1 MTGEGIHFGV
11 LGSLSVQHN
20 GSSVPLNAPVL
31 RQLLAVLLTKA
42 NQRVRTD
49 DLIYVLWGEK
59 APNGARK
66 ATQVYVHRL
75 RRVLGEQ
82 RIAVEPSGY
91 SLTTS
96 VDELDSLLF
105 EELVTEART
114 QRGKGQR
121 EKAADLLVEALGLWR
136 GEAFEELAEHPII
149 FDEAR
154 RLDQERLR
162 VLTEQ
167 VEIELERG
175 RHNEVI
181 PQLIRLTD
189 QHPYRE
195 DLQSNLMLA
204 LYRAGRQAEALE
216 AFQQT
221 RKRLDEE
228 LGLEPG
234 PALRRLHSLILRS
247 APDLELEQ
255 NHQPAI
261 VPKELPP
268 AVTGFAGR
276 TAQLAMLDRLVP
288 VEGQAISAA
297 VALITGSGGV
307 GKTALALHWAHRMAG
322 NFPDGQL
329 FVDLRGY
336 AAGAQIRPIDALSSF
351 LRCLGM
357 PPQQIPVDTA
367 EAAALYRS
375 RLSGRRV
382 LVILDNARYAED
394 VRTLLPGAPG
404 CLAVV
409 TSRDR
414 LTGLVAR
421 DGATRIPLDVLSPDE
436 AHGLVA
442 NLLGPVRAV
451 EPKAIAD
458 LATVCAYLPLA
469 LRVAIAHMLDR
480 PYGTVEQHIA
490 QLREGSRLELL
501 EVEGDDSAALRST
514 FALSYGAVSTD
525 AQLLFRRLGLVPCPD
540 FTVEAAA
547 ALTDLPHERA
557 SKLLERLADAHLVRP
572 LTRGRYAIHDL
583 LREYAQETCQQHD
596 PFAERNAA
604 VNRLYHQY
612 FLQIDTAAE
621 LLYPA
626 ITPLPSPQVGKARDG
641 FVDTDSALAWL
652 DAEHLNA
659 AAAIRHASSTGS
671 EPMAWLLADRL
682 RGYFDLRRHTALWF
696 TSARAGLA
704 AARAARDERA
714 QAAMFLM
721 LGQAYGV
728 IGKYDTATKKL
739 ERAIRLSE
747 RSGWSGG
754 LASAL
759 GSLGVAR
766 GFQGSP
772 DAVGPLLRS
781 LAVLREV
788 GSTSAEVKALN
799 NLANAFRQQGNLK
812 RASDFCHEAVSHQT
826 HRGEPNCV
834 ALSSLGSVQ
843 HLLGEHHLAFQ
854 TFNAALTGLRKVGNK
869 PIEAYTLASASGF
882 FVDAGRIEEAREAAT
897 AAISIARAIGH
908 LPALVLGLTVL
919 GRYLHLVG
927 DASGAFEALEEAV
940 EVGTKSKIYFEVT
953 GALLALSRVQLD
965 RRGAAALD
973 SAKRALELSI
983 HGDFRLRQGQAMV
996 ALARCHLS
1004 NHDSI
1009 RALELAG
1016 EALEIQRQTGHLLGE
1031 ADALAVLALADPD
1044 PHTSAKYADAARAI
1058 YAETRTV
1065 PPPIFPIHG

>member
-1 MTGEGIHFGV
+1 MNGRGIRFGV

-20 GSSVPLNAPVL
+20 GSSVPLTAPVL
-31 RQLLAVLLTKA
+31 RQLLAVLLAKA

-49 DLIYVLWGEK
+49 DLISVLWGEK

-75 RRVLGEQ
+75 RRVVGEQ

-105 EELVTEART
+105 EELVTEARI
-114 QRGKGQR
+114 QRNEGKN

-136 GEAFEELAEHPII
+136 GEAFEEVAEHPII
-149 FDEAR
+149 IDEAR

-181 PQLIRLTD
+181 PQLTRLTD

-234 PALRRLHSLILRS
+234 PALRRLHSSILRS

-268 AVTGFAGR
+268 AVTGFTGR
-276 TAQLAMLDRLVP
+276 TAQLAALYTLLP
-288 VEGQAISAA
+288 TEGLATSAA
-297 VALITGSGGV
+297 VALVTGSGGV
-307 GKTALALHWAHRMAG
+307 GKTAIALHWAHRAAG
-322 NFPDGQL
+322 SFPDGQL

-336 AAGAQIRPIDALSSF
+336 AAGAQLRPIDALSAF
-351 LRCLGM
+351 LRSLGV

-382 LVILDNARYAED
+382 LVILDNARSAED
-394 VRTLLPGAPG
+394 VRTLLPGTPG
-404 CLAVV
+404 CVAVV

-442 NLLGPVRAV
+442 NLLGPVQAV

-458 LATVCAYLPLA
+458 LAAVCAYLPLA
-469 LRVAIAHMLDR
+469 LRVAIAHILDR

-490 QLREGSRLELL
+490 ELHGGSRLGLL

-540 FTVEAAA
+540 FTIEAAA

-557 SKLLERLADAHLVRP
+557 AKLLERLADAHLVRP
-572 LTRGRYAIHDL
+572 LTKGRYAIHDL
-583 LREYAQETCQQHD
+583 LREYALETCQQHD
-596 PFAERNAA
+596 PFAERDAA
-604 VNRLYHQY
+604 ANRLYRRY

-626 ITPLPSPQVGKARDG
+626 ITSLPSPPVGKARDG
-641 FVDTDSALAWL
+641 FVDTDSALSWL
-652 DAEHLNA
+652 DAEHLNVV
-659 AAAIRHASSTGS
+659 AAIRHASSTGAG
-671 EPMAWLLADRL
+671 PMAWLLADRL
-682 RGYFDLRRHTALWF
+682 RGYFDLRRHSALWF

-704 AARAARDERA
+704 AARAVDDERA

-728 IGKYDTATKKL
+728 IGKYENAAKNLD
-739 ERAIRLSE
+739 RAIRLSE

-759 GSLGVAR
+759 GSLGVTR
-766 GFQGSP
+766 GLQGSP
-772 DAVGPLLRS
+772 DAAEPLLRS
-781 LAVLREV
+781 LHVLREF
-788 GSTSAEVKALN
+788 GSKSAEVKALN
-799 NLANAFRQQGNLK
+799 NLANAFRQRGELR
-812 RASDFCHEAVSHQT
+812 RASEFCDEAVRQQT
-826 HRGEPNCV
+826 HGGEPNCV

-843 HLLGEHHLAFQ
+843 HLRGRFHLAFQ
-854 TFNAALTGLRKVGNK
+854 TFSAALTGLRKIGNR
-869 PIEAYTLASASGF
+869 PIEAYTLASASGLF
-882 FVDAGRIEEAREAAT
+882 IDSGKIGRA
-897 AAISIARAIGH
+897 H
-908 LPALVLGLTVL
+908 V
-919 GRYLHLVG
+919 
-927 DASGAFEALEEAV
+927 
-940 EVGTKSKIYFEVT
+940 
-953 GALLALSRVQLD
+953 
-965 RRGAAALD
+965 
-973 SAKRALELSI
+973 
-983 HGDFRLRQGQAMV
+983 
-996 ALARCHLS
+996 
-1004 NHDSI
+1004 
-1009 RALELAG
+1009 
-1016 EALEIQRQTGHLLGE
+1016 
-1031 ADALAVLALADPD
+1031 
-1044 PHTSAKYADAARAI
+1044 
-1058 YAETRTV
+1058 
-1065 PPPIFPIHG
+1065 